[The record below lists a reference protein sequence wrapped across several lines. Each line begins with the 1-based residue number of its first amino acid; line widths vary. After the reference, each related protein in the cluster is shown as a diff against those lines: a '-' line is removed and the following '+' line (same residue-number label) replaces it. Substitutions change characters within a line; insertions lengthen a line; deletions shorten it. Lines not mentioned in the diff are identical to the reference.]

1 MDLMRQV
8 FQVDVLER
16 YAAKGRG
23 VITCMS
29 AGNDVIVLGTSKG
42 WLIRHDFGAGDSY
55 DIDLSAGRP
64 GEQSIH
70 KVFVDPGGSH
80 CIATIV
86 GSGGAETFYTH
97 AKWSKPRVLS
107 KLKGLVVNAV
117 AWNRQQITEAS
128 TKEIILGTDTGQL
141 HEMAVD
147 EKDKREKYIKLL
159 FELNELPEAFM
170 GLQMETASLSNG
182 TRYYVMAVTPTRLYS
197 FTGFGSLDVNVMV
210 VFFISEL
217 HFFIK
222 QRRAVHFAWLSGAG
236 IYHGGLNFGAQ
247 RSYVVKSLLTFSFAN
262 ILGSSPNGDE
272 NFVENKALLSY
283 SKLSEGAEAVKPG
296 SMAVSEYHFLLLMGN
311 KVKVVNRISEQ
322 IIEELQFDQTSD
334 SISRGIIGLCSDATA
349 GVFYAYD
356 QNSIFQVSVND
367 EGRDMWK
374 VYLDMKEYAAALANC
389 RDPLQRDQAEAAF
402 ATKDFH
408 RAASF
413 YAKCISLKL
422 MEGVLQINYILSFEE
437 ITLKFISVTEQD
449 ALRTF
454 LLRKLDNL
462 AKDDKCQI
470 TMISTWATELYLDKI
485 NRLLLEDDTALENR
499 SSEYQSIIREFRA
512 FLSDCKDV
520 LDEAT
525 TMKLL
530 ESYGRVEELVFF
542 ASLKEQHE
550 IVVHHYIQQGEAK
563 KALQMLRKP
572 AVPIDL
578 QLADLSCLSETII
591 LEKTITDGLPT
602 LQYKFAPDLIMLD
615 AYETVES
622 WMTTNNLNPR
632 KLIPAM
638 MRYSSEPHAKNETHE
653 VIKYLEF
660 CVHRSHN
667 EDPGVHNL
675 LLSLYA
681 KQEDDSALLR
691 FLQCKFGK
699 GRENGPEFFYD
710 PKYALRLCLKEKRMR
725 ACVHIYG
732 MMSMHEEAVA
742 LALQV
747 DPELAMAEAD
757 KVEDDEDLRK
767 KLWLMVAKHVI
778 EQEKGTKREN
788 IRKAIAFLKETDGLL
803 KIEDIL
809 PFFPDFALIDD
820 FKEAICSSLDDYN
833 KQIEQLKQEMN
844 DATHGADNIR
854 NDISALAQR
863 YAVID
868 RDEDCGVCRRK
879 ILIAGRDYRMARGY
893 ASVGPMAPFYVFPC
907 GHAFHAQC
915 LIAHVTQCTNET
927 QVSVVDIVLS
937 YKRLQSGWNTVASG
951 GLHISHTK
959 DAEYILDLQ
968 KQLTL
973 LGSEARKDANG
984 VTTED
989 SITSMTPTDKLRS
1002 QLDDAIASECPFC
1015 GDLMIRE
1022 ISLPFIAPEEAHQ
1035 FASWEIKPQNLG
1047 NHRSLSLPV

>member
-1 MDLMRQV
+1 MEAGRQV
-8 FQVDVLER
+8 FSVDLLER

-23 VITCMS
+23 VITCMA
-29 AGNDVIVLGTSKG
+29 AGNDVILLGTSKG
-42 WLIRHDFGAGDSY
+42 WIIRHDFGVGDSY
-55 DIDLSAGRP
+55 DIDLSVGRP

-70 KVFVDPGGSH
+70 RVFVDPGGSH
-80 CIATIV
+80 CIATVV
-86 GSGGAETFYTH
+86 GSGGADTFYTH
-97 AKWSKPRVLS
+97 AKWTRPRILS

-128 TKEIILGTDTGQL
+128 TREVILGTDNGQL
-141 HEMAVD
+141 HEIVVD
-147 EKDKREKYIKLL
+147 EKDKKEKHINLL
-159 FELNELPEAFM
+159 YELKELPEEFTS
-170 GLQMETASLSNG
+170 LQMETATSGNR

-197 FTGFGSLDVNVMV
+197 FTGIGTLES
-210 VFFISEL
+210 VFASYVDSPVRFMELPGEIPNRQVLFEL

-236 IYHGGLNFGAQ
+236 IYHGGLYFGAQ
-247 RSYVVKSLLTFSFAN
+247 P
-262 ILGSSPNGDE
+262 SSTDGDE
-272 NFVENKALLSY
+272 NFVENKGLLDY
-283 SKLSEGAEAVKPG
+283 SKLTEGAEAVKPS
-296 SMAVSEYHFLLLMGN
+296 SMAVSEFHFLLLIGN

-322 IIEELQFDQTSD
+322 IIEELQFDQTTESM
-334 SISRGIIGLCSDATA
+334 SRGIIGLCSDASA
-349 GVFYAYD
+349 GLFYAYD

-374 VYLDMKEYAAALANC
+374 VHLDLKEYAAALANC
-389 RDPLQRDQAEAAF
+389 RDPLQRDQVYLAQAEAAF
-402 ATKDFH
+402 SAKDFL

-413 YAKCISLKL
+413 YAK
-422 MEGVLQINYILSFEE
+422 INHILSFEE
-437 ITLKFISVTEQD
+437 ITLKFIGINETD

-485 NRLLLEDDTALENR
+485 NRLLLEDDTASENR
-499 SSEYQSIIREFRA
+499 SPEYHSIIKEFRA

-530 ESYGRVEELVFF
+530 ESYGRVDELVYF
-542 ASLKEQHE
+542 ASLKKQYE

-563 KALQMLRKP
+563 KALEVLQKP
-572 AVPIDL
+572 DVPID
-578 QLADLSCLSETII
+578 
-591 LEKTITDGLPT
+591 

-622 WMTTNNLNPR
+622 WMTTKNLNPR

-638 MRYSSEPHAKNETHE
+638 MRYSSEPHARNETHE

-660 CVHRSHN
+660 CVHHLQN

-681 KQEDDSALLR
+681 KQEDDSTLLR

-699 GRENGPEFFYD
+699 GRSNGPEFFYD

-725 ACVHIYG
+725 ACVHIYS

-747 DPELAMAEAD
+747 DPELAKAEAD

-767 KLWLMVAKHVI
+767 KLWLMVAKHVV

-820 FKEAICSSLDDYN
+820 FKEAICSSLEDYN

-868 RDEDCGVCRRK
+868 RDEDCGVCQKK
-879 ILIAGRDYRMARGY
+879 ILTAGWDHRMARGY
-893 ASVGPMAPFYVFPC
+893 TLVGAMSPFYVFPC

-915 LIAHVTQCTNET
+915 LIAHVTRCTNRA
-927 QVSVVDIVLS
+927 Q
-937 YKRLQSGWNTVASG
+937 
-951 GLHISHTK
+951 
-959 DAEYILDLQ
+959 AEYILDLQ

-973 LGSEARKDANG
+973 LGGESRKESNG
-984 VTTED
+984 ALTEED
-989 SITSMTPTDKLRS
+989 SITSMTPTDKIRS

-1022 ISLPFIAPEEAHQ
+1022 ISLPFVLPEEEHEA
-1035 FASWEIKPQNLG
+1035 ASWEIKPHNIGSQ
-1047 NHRSLSLPV
+1047 RSISLAL